1 MLIANALGNRTLERC
16 LTKAGLPGNICEQ
29 VGYYIPEIALNRFL
43 DSAARSAGD
52 DLFGLYL
59 SEHLSVTEY
68 GVWGDYVLEAA
79 NLKNALERAVRIIHL
94 HADRDMLELRQ
105 GPCTA
110 FLRYIFGERKTAGYR
125 QTAFAALGSL
135 LSIPRHFLGPQWR
148 PLSIG
153 LDLNETS
160 LETRIEARVGTKVR
174 SDRNCIYLEI
184 PNSDLMAGNPVVPTK
199 YTTIGDVIRACRG
212 GPPKDLVTCV
222 EQLVLQ
228 RLGNQNISLDD
239 IARIMCTSRRTL
251 QRRID
256 RSGTNFRSIYT
267 MAKMRKAGE
276 LLTES
281 SATVSS
287 IALHLD
293 YSTASHFS
301 RAFQKQYG
309 MPPLAYRNSKSV
321 FI

>member
-1 MLIANALGNRTLERC
+1 
-16 LTKAGLPGNICEQ
+16 
-29 VGYYIPEIALNRFL
+29 
-43 DSAARSAGD
+43 
-52 DLFGLYL
+52 
-59 SEHLSVTEY
+59 
-68 GVWGDYVLEAA
+68 
-79 NLKNALERAVRIIHL
+79 
-94 HADRDMLELRQ
+94 
-105 GPCTA
+105 
-110 FLRYIFGERKTAGYR
+110 
-125 QTAFAALGSL
+125 
-135 LSIPRHFLGPQWR
+135 
-148 PLSIG
+148 
-153 LDLNETS
+153 
-160 LETRIEARVGTKVR
+160 
-174 SDRNCIYLEI
+174 
-184 PNSDLMAGNPVVPTK
+184 MA
-199 YTTIGDVIRACRG
+199 RACRG

-256 RSGTNFRSIYT
+256 TSGTNFRSIYT